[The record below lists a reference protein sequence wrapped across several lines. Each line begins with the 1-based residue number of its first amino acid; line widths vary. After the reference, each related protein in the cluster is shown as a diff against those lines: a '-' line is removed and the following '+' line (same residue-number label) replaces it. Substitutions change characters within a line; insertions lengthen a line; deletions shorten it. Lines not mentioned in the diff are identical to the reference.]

1 MKDRLVYIARHIE
14 QHAQDTLSL
23 ASLGALVGWS
33 AGYLQR
39 QFKARFGV
47 SPKEYQNFL
56 RTQHL
61 KQHLKQSPEQNT
73 LDAIYASGYGSPS
86 RIYGTSMRHLGMTP
100 ARYGKQGQGEDIS
113 YAFAHT
119 PFGLLAMAAT
129 DRGVC
134 FVEFGDSEAL
144 LVDRLKKDFSQA
156 CITQSSQQTSP
167 QLQTWLSALGDY
179 MQSHGPQ
186 PNLPLDM
193 RGTAFQVQVWQF
205 LLQLA
210 SQQTVSYGDVAKAI
224 GKPKSTRAVAN
235 ACGQNNIAVLVPCH
249 KVLRSDGS
257 LGGYRWGTERK
268 RALLKWEQQL

>member
-33 AGYLQR
+33 ASYLQR

-86 RIYGTSMRHLGMTP
+86 RIDGTSMRHLGMTP

-144 LVDRLKKDFSQA
+144 LVDRLKRTLAK
-156 CITQSSQQTSP
+156 
-167 QLQTWLSALGDY
+167 LV
-179 MQSHGPQ
+179 
-186 PNLPLDM
+186 LPK
-193 RGTAFQVQVWQF
+193 VVN
-205 LLQLA
+205 
-210 SQQTVSYGDVAKAI
+210 K
-224 GKPKSTRAVAN
+224 
-235 ACGQNNIAVLVPCH
+235 LVPNC
-249 KVLRSDGS
+249 K
-257 LGGYRWGTERK
+257 LG
-268 RALLKWEQQL
+268 